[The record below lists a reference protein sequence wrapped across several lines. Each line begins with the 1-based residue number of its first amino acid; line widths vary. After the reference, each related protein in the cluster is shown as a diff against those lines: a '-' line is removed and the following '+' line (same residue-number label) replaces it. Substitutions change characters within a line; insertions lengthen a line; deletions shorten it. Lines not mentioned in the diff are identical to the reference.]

1 MNNKNN
7 SYPIPTGR
15 VKRFFGLSKTTLNIA
30 GNVALAASKNYITQ
44 NNVDFKELLLTKEN
58 FTKFVTQLSIMRG
71 AALKVGQLLSLE
83 TGEFLPKE
91 INEILS
97 ACRNQAYSMPK
108 TQVIK
113 ALKNEWGENFE
124 KQFSIFQFVPVAAAS
139 IGQVHKVK
147 LKETNETLAVK
158 IQYPGVKES
167 IDDDIDNLGLIL
179 KSTKLLPA
187 SIDIE
192 NLLVIASR
200 QLHREACYKTELK
213 YLDKF
218 YNYFKNDEILEVPKP
233 NFKYSTDN
241 IICMEFKN
249 GVTIE
254 KVASRPQK
262 EKEFIFYNL
271 VKLLFSEIF
280 ELNCMQTDP
289 NYANFLYNVDKKKI
303 ILLDFGSCVDINEK
317 YKENFSELLKS
328 IVNKDHDQSKNIL
341 YKLNIID
348 QNLPLNIK
356 SKILDHFFEISEELN
371 SEFGFDFKNTN
382 VIDRMNELSEEIIK
396 LEKPVSLPDSEIL
409 LIQRKISGLFFL
421 ARTLEVK
428 LKLSEFF
435 IKYSKN

>member
-1 MNNKNN
+1 MNNKDN

-15 VKRFFGLSKTTLNIA
+15 VKRFLGLSKTTLNIA
-30 GNVALAASKNYITQ
+30 GNVALSASKNYITQ

-108 TQVIK
+108 SQVIK
-113 ALKNEWGENFE
+113 VLKNQWGENFE
-124 KQFSIFQFVPVAAAS
+124 MQFSIFQFVPVAAAS

-147 LKETNETLAVK
+147 LRGTNEILAVK
-158 IQYPGVKES
+158 IQYPGVKDS

-179 KSTKLLPA
+179 KSTNLLPP

-218 YNYFKNDEILEVPKP
+218 YNHFKHDEILEVPKP
-233 NFKYSTDN
+233 NLKYSTDN
-241 IICMEFKN
+241 IVCMEFKN

-280 ELNCMQTDP
+280 ELGCMQTDP
-289 NYANFLYNVDKKKI
+289 NYANFLYNVDNNKI
-303 ILLDFGSCVDINEK
+303 VLLDFGSCVDINEN
-317 YKENFSELLKS
+317 YKKEFSNLLRT
-328 IVNKDHDQSKNIL
+328 IVKKDHDQSKNIL

-348 QNLPLNIK
+348 QKLPHNIK
-356 SKILDHFFEISEELN
+356 SKILDHFYEISEELN

-396 LEKPVSLPDSEIL
+396 LKKPVSLPDSEIL

-435 IKYSKN
+435 ANYSKN

>member
-15 VKRFFGLSKTTLNIA
+15 VKRFLGLSKTTLNIA
-30 GNVALAASKNYITQ
+30 GNVALSASKNYITQ

-113 ALKNEWGENFE
+113 VLKNQWGENFE
-124 KQFSIFQFVPVAAAS
+124 MQFSIFQFVPVAAAS

-147 LKETNETLAVK
+147 LRGTNEILAVK
-158 IQYPGVKES
+158 IQYPGVKDS

-179 KSTKLLPA
+179 KSTNLLPA

-200 QLHREACYKTELK
+200 QLHMEACYKTELK

-218 YNYFKNDEILEVPKP
+218 YNHFKHDEILEVPKP

-241 IICMEFKN
+241 IVCMEFKS

-280 ELNCMQTDP
+280 ELGCMQTDP
-289 NYANFLYNVDKKKI
+289 NYANFLYNVDKNKI
-303 ILLDFGSCVDINEK
+303 ILLDFGSCVEINEN
-317 YKENFSELLKS
+317 YKKEFSNLLRA
-328 IVNKDHDQSKNIL
+328 IINKDRDQSKNIL
-341 YKLNIID
+341 YELNIID
-348 QNLPLNIK
+348 QKLPHNIK
-356 SKILDHFFEISEELN
+356 SKILDHFYEISEELN

-382 VIDRMNELSEEIIK
+382 VIDRMSELSEEIIK
-396 LEKPVSLPDSEIL
+396 LKKPVSLPDSEIL

-421 ARTLEVK
+421 ARILEVK

-435 IKYSKN
+435 VNYSKN